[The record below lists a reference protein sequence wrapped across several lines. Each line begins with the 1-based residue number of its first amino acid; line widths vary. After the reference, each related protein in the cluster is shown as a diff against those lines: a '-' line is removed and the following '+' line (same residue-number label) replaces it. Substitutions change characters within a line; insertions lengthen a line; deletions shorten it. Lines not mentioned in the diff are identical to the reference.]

1 MLDIEKKTK
10 ILEIFI
16 QMILIVRFLTSLIE
30 ILCRKNFQDN
40 SSLIITLMFFS
51 FTLSELLPLSL
62 VVYGI
67 YQQIDWNK
75 VAEKQINKDS
85 NLNQTPNQAD
95 EQSQSSSK
103 EDSLDEQIEKSLL
116 ITTSPGRVQED
127 SNGNLSD
134 SGRISEKSP
143 ISPGQFDYSKLPLLA
158 EMYSL

>member
-67 YQQIDWNK
+67 YQ
-75 VAEKQINKDS
+75 
-85 NLNQTPNQAD
+85 
-95 EQSQSSSK
+95 
-103 EDSLDEQIEKSLL
+103 
-116 ITTSPGRVQED
+116 
-127 SNGNLSD
+127 
-134 SGRISEKSP
+134 
-143 ISPGQFDYSKLPLLA
+143 
-158 EMYSL
+158 